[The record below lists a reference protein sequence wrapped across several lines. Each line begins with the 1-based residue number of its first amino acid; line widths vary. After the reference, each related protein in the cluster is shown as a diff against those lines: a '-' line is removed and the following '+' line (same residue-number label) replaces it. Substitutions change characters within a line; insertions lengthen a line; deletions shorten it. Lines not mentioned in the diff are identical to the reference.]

1 MAVLAVRIRD
11 ATRAMLEIGN
21 EADQYLVSRLA
32 GLFTEIDPTT
42 LALIEANAGYFA
54 PVEIDARNEVLASL
68 SGAID
73 GPGQLVSSKLR
84 QLCTSFSKDGPL
96 PAPSMAAEK
105 HRQ

>member
-73 GPGQLVSSKLR
+73 GPGHLV
-84 QLCTSFSKDGPL
+84 
-96 PAPSMAAEK
+96 
-105 HRQ
+105 

>member
-54 PVEIDARNEVLASL
+54 PVEIGRAQR
-68 SGAID
+68 
-73 GPGQLVSSKLR
+73 GPGLAVRRHRWPGPARLVK
-84 QLCTSFSKDGPL
+84 TA
-96 PAPSMAAEK
+96 PALHEFFEGRAAPGSVNG
-105 HRQ
+105 R